1 MFVLAEIRD
10 LRFSHAY
17 RLRRL
22 SAVVGPAG
30 IHNLE
35 HLLPGEPGKVFVVQ
49 AVRLRTSEGVFC
61 SIAALVREDYVKM
74 AAPSQTAMP
83 PQAPDCSQI
92 VRFLAQAALVKFCD
106 RGIHYFGWPES
117 GQ

>member
-10 LRFSHAY
+10 VRFSHADGLG
-17 RLRRL
+17 RF
-22 SAVVGPAG
+22 SAVVGPTG

-35 HLLPGEPGKVFVVQ
+35 HFLSDELAEVFVVQ
-49 AVRLRTSEGVFC
+49 AVRLATSVRVFC
-61 SIAALVREDYVKM
+61 SIAALVRDDYVKM
-74 AAPSQTAMP
+74 AAPPQTAMA
-83 PQAPDCSQI
+83 PQASNCSQI

-106 RGIHYFGWPES
+106 RRIHYFGWPES